1 MNVLRSVLKDSKDYY
16 RKLDAEIKK
25 RLSKLPEGSVK
36 KRNLRGHVY
45 YYLQKREGSKVVH
58 KYLGK
63 EKPSELEGQLKER
76 KELKAELKKV
86 QDALKFLK
94 RAK

>member
-1 MNVLRSVLKDSKDYY
+1 MKVLKSVLKDSKDYY
-16 RKLDAEIKK
+16 KELDVEIKK
-25 RLSKLPEGSVK
+25 RLSKLPEGNVK

-63 EKPSELEGQLKER
+63 EKPNELENQLKER

-86 QDALKFLK
+86 KEALEFLK
-94 RAK
+94 KAK